1 MSDQRVAVVTGTST
15 GFGNLTAQLLAEA
28 GYRVY
33 GTMRDTAGRN
43 AAPKAAL
50 EAKGVRVYDVELTD
64 QASVDAAAAAIL
76 ADAAGRIDVLIN
88 NAGTAH
94 MGITEAFT
102 PEALEQQFATNVV
115 APQRISRAFLPAMRK
130 AGRGVVMFVSSNV
143 GRTVLPFMGVYGA
156 SKFALEALAEALA
169 YELKPAGVDVTIVQP
184 SAYATN
190 IFNAIIPADDTAR
203 ATDYAKTLPY
213 LQILMDRFGNAGDPI
228 EVAQAMLAI
237 ANTPAG
243 KRPLRVS
250 VPADAPSAHVNAAVA
265 PIQNGM
271 METLGLGDLLAAEVA
286 AV

>member
-43 AAPKAAL
+43 AGPKATL
-50 EAKGVRVYDVELTD
+50 ESKGVRVYDVEVTD
-64 QASVDAAAAAIL
+64 QASVDQAAAAIL
-76 ADAAGRIDVLIN
+76 ADANGRVDVLIN

-94 MGITEAFT
+94 MGVTEAFT

-115 APQRISRAFLPAMRK
+115 GPQRINRAFLPAMRR
-130 AGRGVVMFVSSNV
+130 AGRGVVIFVSSNV
-143 GRTVLPFMGVYGA
+143 GRAVLPFMGVYGA

-169 YELKPAGVDVTIVQP
+169 YELKPAGVEVTIVQP

-190 IFNAIIPADDTAR
+190 IFNTTIQADDRAR
-203 ATDYAKTLPY
+203 QAEYVKTLPY
-213 LQILMDRFGNAGDPI
+213 MNVLMERFGNAGDPI
-228 EVAQAMLAI
+228 EVAQAMLAV
-237 ANTPAG
+237 ANTPEG
-243 KRPLRVS
+243 QRPLRIS
-250 VPADAPSAHVNAAVA
+250 VPADAPSAHINAAVT

-271 METLGLGDLLAAEVA
+271 MQTLGLGDLLAAEVA

>member
-43 AAPKAAL
+43 AGPKAAL
-50 EAKGVRVYDVELTD
+50 EAHGVRVYEVEITD

-76 ADAAGRIDVLIN
+76 ADAHGRVDVLVN

-102 PEALEQQFATNVV
+102 PEAVEQQFATNVV
-115 APQRISRAFLPAMRK
+115 GPQRISRAFLPAMRK
-130 AGRGVVMFVSSNV
+130 AGRGVVIFVSSNV
-143 GRTVLPFMGVYGA
+143 GRAVIPFMGVYGA

-169 YELKPAGVDVTIVQP
+169 YELKPTGVEVTIVQP

-190 IFNAIIPADDTAR
+190 IFNTTIPADDGAR
-203 ATDYAKTLPY
+203 QAEYTQTLPY
-213 LQILMDRFGNAGDPI
+213 LQVLMDRFGNAGDPI
-228 EVAQAMLAI
+228 EVAQAMLAV
-237 ANTPAG
+237 ADTPEG
-243 KRPLRVS
+243 HRPLRVS
-250 VPADAPSAHVNAAVA
+250 VPADAPSAHINAAVA
-265 PIQNGM
+265 PIQDGM
-271 METLGLGDLLAAEVA
+271 LQALGLGDLLAPEAA